1 MDDKITVSAKTL
13 DEAITKALIEL
24 QTTSDHLQYEVV
36 QKESSGFLGFIGAKP
51 CVIRARVM
59 SEEEERKI
67 AAEKAAAEKA
77 AAEKAAKAAE
87 EKAAREAAQKASAA
101 SETKETAAPANRE
114 DRSEKSGAR
123 PEKREKKEYQ
133 RREGKKE
140 AAPRQETSGKP
151 ARTAEVE
158 PEEKIQKE
166 KPAGK
171 VNEEAVKKAAKDFL
185 LQVFGAMGMEVTIE
199 TVYDAGERE
208 LQVMMN
214 GDDMGILIGK
224 RGQTLDS
231 LQYLVSLVVNKETEG
246 YLRVKLDTE
255 NYRERRKETLETLA
269 RNISYKVK
277 RTKHPVSL
285 EPMNPYERRIIH
297 SALQNDRYV
306 VTRSEGED
314 PFRHVVISLK
324 KDSYSGSRKERYGSR
339 RGDRSRGEKNYDKAA
354 QKTQEKSETVTEAAA
369 EPAETGTVQ
378 E

>member
-36 QKESSGFLGFIGAKP
+36 RKESSGFLGFIGAKP

-77 AAEKAAKAAE
+77 AAKAAAEKAAAEKAAKATE

-101 SETKETAAPANRE
+101 SETKETAASANCE
-114 DRSEKSGAR
+114 ERSEKSGGR
-123 PEKREKKEYQ
+123 PEKREKKEFQ

-151 ARTAEVE
+151 VRSAE
-158 PEEKIQKE
+158 PEEKLPKE

-185 LQVFGAMGMEVTIE
+185 LQVFGAMGMEVTID

-224 RGQTLDS
+224 RGQTS
-231 LQYLVSLVVNKETEG
+231 
-246 YLRVKLDTE
+246 
-255 NYRERRKETLETLA
+255 
-269 RNISYKVK
+269 IW
-277 RTKHPVSL
+277 
-285 EPMNPYERRIIH
+285 
-297 SALQNDRYV
+297 
-306 VTRSEGED
+306 
-314 PFRHVVISLK
+314 
-324 KDSYSGSRKERYGSR
+324 
-339 RGDRSRGEKNYDKAA
+339 
-354 QKTQEKSETVTEAAA
+354 
-369 EPAETGTVQ
+369 
-378 E
+378 